1 MAGVFFGLEG
11 KSNVT
16 MTKSHFKQHLI
27 SSISHSLPF
36 KCKISSPYPGLLT
49 FVFMFALY
57 VSLFKW
63 PHRLVLLKT
72 SWDKGTL
79 KKVWLSVV
87 SGRRLALSGSFRPVT
102 SLSML
107 FVFLLITLH
116 TRRGKTC
123 LPWVCCVLCLLASHI
138 HEPIRCVFPNHDKT
152 VIIHQKCLQWF
163 L

>member
-1 MAGVFFGLEG
+1 MSGVFFGLQG

-27 SSISHSLPF
+27 SSISHSVPF

-49 FVFMFALY
+49 VVFMFALN
-57 VSLFKW
+57 VSLFKC
-63 PHRLVLLKT
+63 PHRLVLLKM
-72 SWDKGTL
+72 SWDNGTL
-79 KKVWLSVV
+79 KNVWLSVI
-87 SGRRLALSGSFRPVT
+87 SRRRLALFGSFRPVT

-116 TRRGKTC
+116 TRRGKTF
-123 LPWVCCVLCLLASHI
+123 LPWVCSVLCLLASNQ
-138 HEPIRCVFPNHDKT
+138 PIRCVFSNHDKT
-152 VIIHQKCLQWF
+152 VIIHQNCLQWF